1 MAPFIKNNF
10 MQTSHWLYIKPNNSV
25 EDSTTN
31 KCFVKSTTWMIPAEK
46 KLPAGNLPELKYNET
61 ASYNLTASVRQKH
74 SYSSN
79 NEILKKIWINAYN

>member
-1 MAPFIKNNF
+1 
-10 MQTSHWLYIKPNNSV
+10 
-25 EDSTTN
+25 
-31 KCFVKSTTWMIPAEK
+31 MIPAEK

-79 NEILKKIWINAYN
+79 NEILKKNMN